1 MDSEG
6 VAKVILFCGATV
18 GLGLITLIGLA
29 CLFRPSDAATV
40 TGLSEG
46 AALTLGAAALALPT
60 IWLLCA
66 AFVRKPLHVRNWSF
80 AFPPLPLAI
89 GQLIVGPLNFACVA
103 ACLHQS
109 IQAFAQVDYP
119 AVATAYVLANA
130 ASLISHVPG
139 GLGVIESVIVY
150 LVPGANLIAALIV
163 FRAAYFFI
171 PLVFG
176 VITFALTELYWRTRK
191 ARA

>member
-1 MDSEG
+1 M
-6 VAKVILFCGATV
+6 
-18 GLGLITLIGLA
+18 
-29 CLFRPSDAATV
+29 
-40 TGLSEG
+40 
-46 AALTLGAAALALPT
+46 
-60 IWLLCA
+60 
-66 AFVRKPLHVRNWSF
+66 RKPLHVRNWSF

-176 VITFALTELYWRTRK
+176 VITFGLTELYWRTRK
-191 ARA
+191 ARASASFSVQRRFLRRKNQSGSKGAQDRECSSRKLVGSALAW

>member
-1 MDSEG
+1 M
-6 VAKVILFCGATV
+6 
-18 GLGLITLIGLA
+18 
-29 CLFRPSDAATV
+29 
-40 TGLSEG
+40 
-46 AALTLGAAALALPT
+46 
-60 IWLLCA
+60 
-66 AFVRKPLHVRNWSF
+66 RKPLHVRNWSF

-176 VITFALTELYWRTRK
+176 VITFGSPNSTGERRRRAHSASFKRSAALLATQEPERLEGARRIENARPENWLGRPWRGESPNIQIPDHCD
-191 ARA
+191 